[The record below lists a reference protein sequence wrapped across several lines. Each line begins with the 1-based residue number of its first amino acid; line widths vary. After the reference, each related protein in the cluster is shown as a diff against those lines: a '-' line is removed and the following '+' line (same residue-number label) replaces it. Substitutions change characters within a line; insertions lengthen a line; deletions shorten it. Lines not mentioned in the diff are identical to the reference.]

1 MSRDALVVGV
11 NTYRYLPELQAPA
24 HDAEAI
30 AQTLQAHGEFRVH
43 RLPEAI
49 QSGQPCIGQ
58 TTPVTLRSLETALVN
73 LFKPRGSNIPQTA
86 LFYFS
91 GHGIQ
96 KEAGI
101 NEGYLAVTDSQPEVG
116 FYGLSLF
123 WLRRLLQESPV
134 RQRIVILDCC
144 HSGELLNFLEAD
156 PGARPGTDRLFMAA
170 SREYESAYESLQG
183 SYSVLTQA
191 LVEGLDP
198 NSTTNGIVTSHTLTA
213 WVSHALK
220 GEIQQPLFENSGSE
234 IILTRRTQPAAP
246 IPTTRPAIQEVCPF
260 RGLECFEEEHAD
272 FFFGREEVTAQLYE
286 KVREQGAAVIVG
298 ASGIGKSSL
307 VRAGLLSALKRA
319 QRLPGS
325 DRWRVKMMTPAEHPI
340 RNLAAAFIDPKLNDL
355 ERAEQLHRAEQF
367 LREPG
372 GLARLVR
379 ATLADESVTPTSL
392 TGRART
398 RLLLVLDQIEEAF
411 TLCWDEAERQQF
423 FDRLSEAIQDAGD
436 CFSPVL
442 VIRSDFFHQ
451 CFGHRGLAQVLS
463 KNIVLLKPLSYEQ
476 IKNSIVQPTRKVGLL
491 CEPNLI
497 YTMLLDVIGA
507 PGELPLL
514 QYTLLELWQRRQM
527 DPNGGASRL
536 TLDAYSELGGV
547 RGTLQKRAT
556 EVFNSLSPEE
566 QGVAKRI
573 FLALTHLGEGT
584 ETRRRITKAELVTP
598 AYPLEVIE
606 RVLEKLVAAR
616 MVVISRD
623 SGRPIVTGDDKRS
636 LILGGSRLLD
646 TIDVAHEAMIRNW
659 PLLRQWLE
667 ESREMLR
674 QQRRIEQAA
683 QEWDRVGQPLKGE
696 YLLQELRL
704 QDARAF
710 LNAYPH
716 ELSALAQQYVAVSQS
731 AIQRHQRQVRQRR
744 VAVPSALLVTLAMT
758 LTQYRNA
765 ATTEA
770 KKEFEVQQATS
781 RERAAI
787 AQTILQNAS
796 KDPTAALLI
805 SRLAAEQGGFTYEAQ
820 ASLRLALRDLRLQQ
834 QFRGHLGAVRQL
846 VSSPDGR
853 TLATA
858 GVDGTI
864 RLWSMNPQR
873 IEIGLSPQPLRV
885 LHWEG
890 STTGGAI
897 AITGLA
903 FSPDGQRLAVLGEG
917 ETVVKVWTL
926 GQGAV
931 AQSMPLPEP
940 GKAVMFS
947 PDGQWLAVQGNR
959 TVTLGQVQTA
969 QVQASLPLPYTVHSV
984 QFSANGRSLLVAGA
998 DRVVRLM
1005 PLVSQGTALKLEP
1018 GIALTHDTLVQKAAL
1033 SPSGRWVVTA
1043 SADGKIRLWDAT
1055 SGALRHT
1062 YGLPLAAE
1070 QTATMSDASDERRY
1084 RAAASAHAI
1093 DQLVFNPNETLLAVG
1108 NPSRLWL
1115 WNLGTHQLQSS
1126 IALGASAGGTGG
1138 IAFNPEGDLLLATP
1152 PTTDQTALISVWHA
1166 YTGQLVDRL
1175 GVGLAPA
1182 TVAQFS
1188 LQGNEILT
1196 ASEDGV
1202 ARLWS
1207 VQPGGEL
1214 PSLTLPDSSIQWAT
1228 FLGASTPFT
1237 TTAAADSSDA
1247 APGSSYPAMLTSDR
1261 ALSATANL
1269 SSLDLVAMGRDG
1281 KLRYWEVV
1289 SEERSPQSLPLQT
1302 TPVHLSQLDPQ
1313 KIWQSLL
1320 SQVSG
1325 EGIPSFSLA
1334 TRTEVM
1340 ADTSPLESTNTDW
1353 YNALKQMAAPLVNDD
1368 SALTGF
1374 AISRSGYLAT
1384 ASDQG
1389 WVELRR
1395 LGIEGKTQLIQRFQN
1410 LRADGATQG
1419 NLRVAVRQLAF
1430 SADGRW
1436 LLGIS
1441 DDFTVRLWDGRSGQ
1455 LLKVFQ
1461 RHTAPIRQAQFSPDS
1476 TQVIS
1481 GSLDKTAIVWDIATS
1496 QPQATISQPDR
1507 ISSVSYAPKGAQ
1519 VAIAGWDGSV
1529 RLADAATGELLLSLK
1544 GHRGAVLDMQFSPD
1558 GRSLVTA
1565 SVDGSARLWD
1575 LETGE
1580 EQAQLRPNLQTPEVI
1595 RRAFFSPDGQYIAT
1609 LTDEG
1614 KLDLWAAN
1622 WQTLLR
1628 LARDRSLRQL
1638 TPEECNQYLRL
1649 GSDQCPQLEV
1659 DAPRQASMN

>member
-49 QSGQPCIGQ
+49 QAGQPRIGQ
-58 TTPVTLRSLETALVN
+58 TTPVTLRGLETALVN

-183 SYSVLTQA
+183 NYSVLTQA
-191 LVEGLDP
+191 LVDGLNP
-198 NSTTNGIVTSHTLTA
+198 NHTPNGIVTSHTLTA

-246 IPTTRPAIQEVCPF
+246 VPVTRPVVQEVCPF

-286 KVREQGAAVIVG
+286 KVHEQGAAVIVG

-325 DRWRVKMMTPAEHPI
+325 DRWRVKIMTPSDHPI

-355 ERAEQLHRAEQF
+355 ARAEQLQRAEQF

-379 ATLADESVTPTSL
+379 ATLADEPGSPSSL

-398 RLLLVLDQIEEAF
+398 RLLLVIDQIEEAF
-411 TLCWDEAERQQF
+411 TLCWDAAERQQF

-451 CFGHRGLAQVLS
+451 CFGHRGLAQALS
-463 KNIVLLKPLSYEQ
+463 KNIILLKPLSYEQ

-514 QYTLLELWQRRQM
+514 QYTLLELWQRRRL

-556 EVFNSLSPEE
+556 EVFNSLTPEE

-598 AYPLEVIE
+598 SYSLEVIE

-623 SGRPIVTGDDKRS
+623 AGRPMVTGDDKRP
-636 LILGGSRLLD
+636 LVLGGNRLLD

-710 LNAYPH
+710 LNAHPH
-716 ELSALAQQYVAVSQS
+716 ELSALAQQYVAVSHS
-731 AIQRHQRQVRQRR
+731 AIQRHQRQMRQRR
-744 VAVPSALLVTLAMT
+744 VAVPSALLVTLALT

-787 AQTILQNAS
+787 AQSILQNAS
-796 KDPTAALLI
+796 KDPTTALLI
-805 SRLAAEQGGFTYEAQ
+805 SRLAAEQGGLTYEAQ

-834 QFRGHLGAVRQL
+834 QFGGHLGAVRQL

-864 RLWSMNPQR
+864 RLWSMDPRR
-873 IEIGLSPQPLRV
+873 IEIGASPQPLRV
-885 LHWEG
+885 LHWED
-890 STTGGAI
+890 SAAGGAI
-897 AITGLA
+897 AITSLA

-917 ETVVKVWTL
+917 ATIVKVWTL
-926 GQGAV
+926 GHGAA

-959 TVTLGQVQTA
+959 TVTLGQTQTTQA
-969 QVQASLPLPYTVHSV
+969 QVSLPLPYTVHSV
-984 QFSANGRSLLVAGA
+984 QFSPNGRSLLVAGA
-998 DRVVRLM
+998 DRVVRVM
-1005 PLVSQGTALKLEP
+1005 PLVFQGGILKLEP
-1018 GIALTHDTLVQKAAL
+1018 GMALTHDALVQKAVL

-1043 SADGKIRLWDAT
+1043 SEDGKIRLWDAL
-1055 SGALRHT
+1055 SGALSQT
-1062 YGLPLAAE
+1062 YGLPAGERASTLAD
-1070 QTATMSDASDERRY
+1070 MNDERQY
-1084 RAAASAHAI
+1084 RAVASANVI

-1126 IALGASAGGTGG
+1126 IALGASAGRAGA

-1152 PTTDQTALISVWHA
+1152 PAADQTALVSLWNA

-1175 GVGLAPA
+1175 GVGLEAA

-1188 LQGNEILT
+1188 VKGDEILT

-1214 PSLTLPDSSIQWAT
+1214 PSLNLPDSSIQWAS
-1228 FLGASTPFT
+1228 FLGASSPST
-1237 TTAAADSSDA
+1237 TMAATDSTAAAT
-1247 APGSSYPAMLTSDR
+1247 GNSYTAMLTSAR
-1261 ALSATANL
+1261 ELNTTANR
-1269 SSLDLVAMGRDG
+1269 SSLDLVALGQDGR
-1281 KLRYWEVV
+1281 LQYWEIV

-1320 SQVSG
+1320 HRVHG
-1325 EGIPSFSLA
+1325 EGPQPSMVAAQADAGTGAPSLA
-1334 TRTEVM
+1334 S
-1340 ADTSPLESTNTDW
+1340 TSATW
-1353 YNALKQMAAPLVNDD
+1353 FAGLKQMSAPLVTDG
-1368 SALTGF
+1368 STLTGF
-1374 AISRSGYLAT
+1374 AISRAGYIAT

-1389 WVELRR
+1389 WIELRR
-1395 LGIEGKTQLIQRFQN
+1395 LGVKGETQLIQRFQN
-1410 LRADGATQG
+1410 LRADGAAQG

-1430 SADGRW
+1430 SEDGRW

-1441 DDFTVRLWDGRSGQ
+1441 DDFTVRLWDGHSGQ

-1461 RHTAPIRQAQFSPDS
+1461 QHTAPIRQAQFSPDG
-1476 TQVIS
+1476 TQVVS
-1481 GSLDKTAIVWDIATS
+1481 GSLDKTVIVWDVETS
-1496 QPQATISQPDR
+1496 QPRTTLSHPER
-1507 ISSVSYAPKGAQ
+1507 ISSVSYSPNGAQ
-1519 VAIAGWDGSV
+1519 VAIAGWDGSI
-1529 RLADAATGELLLSLK
+1529 RLANAATGELELSLK
-1544 GHRGAVLDMQFSPD
+1544 GHRGTVLDIQFSPD
-1558 GRSLVTA
+1558 GRSLLTA

-1595 RRAFFSPDGQYIAT
+1595 RRAFFSPDGQYVAT
-1609 LTDEG
+1609 LTQEG

-1638 TPEECNQYLRL
+1638 TPEECSQYLRL
-1649 GSDQCPQLEV
+1649 SSDACPQLALDV
-1659 DAPRQASMN
+1659 PRRASMN